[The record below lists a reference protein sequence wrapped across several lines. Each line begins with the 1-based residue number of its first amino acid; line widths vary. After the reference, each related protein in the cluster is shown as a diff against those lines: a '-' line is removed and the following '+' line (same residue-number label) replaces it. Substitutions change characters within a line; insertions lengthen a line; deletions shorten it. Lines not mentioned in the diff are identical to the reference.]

1 MFYVPVV
8 TSICAKRICL
18 YHYLVCSRSLY
29 ALGYDVVEGW
39 LKSVSWFIVNSLLGW
54 STEDSRSFYTT
65 YTSMPE
71 IVCIGCVVIDIVK
84 SLMGGEDLL
93 DMWNVSHIFS
103 FCQMDIDVAK
113 WVFQI
118 YEFLLEQVKIQRDV
132 HKLLND
138 IISWSKPLII
148 FTLNWNESGA

>member
-1 MFYVPVV
+1 MFNVPVV

-65 YTSMPE
+65 YLYAWN
-71 IVCIGCVVIDIVK
+71 CVYWLCCDRH
-84 SLMGGEDLL
+84 SQMMGGEDLL
-93 DMWNVSHIFS
+93 DMWNISHIFS

-118 YEFLLEQVKIQRDV
+118 YEFLLEQVK
-132 HKLLND
+132 N
-138 IISWSKPLII
+138 SKGC
-148 FTLNWNESGA
+148 S